1 MPKRNNRKK
10 KNYKESES
18 TLETIVEVPEE
29 IGEDVE
35 KETVAAEK
43 NESLDDIVSNLV
55 GNVLNQALEEVNAE
69 AEKTENFDEIVNNF
83 VDDVLNQALEE
94 VNAEVDKNSIKNNRL
109 NSPVAA
115 NVFVNR
121 TNMRLYE
128 QCSARL
134 KDTNVLTGA
143 LREVRHIVNPTN
155 SRNSEILKT
164 AQRANKISQDI
175 LDWYESVE
183 ASRLD
188 LESPEGMEEMTGYVF
203 NEAFKALGNDMDL
216 SERVMMSQEIT
227 NVMMKNFSN
236 AAFAPDDF
244 GDYADNYMLLH
255 SDVLKEYLDEQ
266 MSGLSDKDF
275 TSVMDNVQK
284 RMGDKLKASD
294 ERAKERLYNKE
305 LAAIQRFDRIRRGLE
320 VPTDESVSTDVLRE
334 YKKQCID
341 NIQNNNLADEIKS
354 QMSDILIEAGVK
366 EETAKEVADKSFNTL
381 TNDMAELYDDLEKYP
396 EHLENPRAMMDITTQ
411 IVVDFAISEISKQ
424 LPTKAERLVAGQEIA
439 DVILRNYSPVA
450 FTNGKLDKYANY
462 YIVNNADR
470 VFKLFDMNSFNRMS
484 REELP
489 EFMKDVRRVLNK
501 QGVKVS
507 DNPNP
512 TVEDENELVNNEPQN
527 QIDIKTEEK
536 PKLNEQPVEEPK
548 VEPEAPAEPEAPTE
562 PEAHEEENVPVEE
575 EAKVEEQPVN
585 ESVVEEVQETVI
597 DYNEKHA
604 DLMIDEEL
612 AEKTKAELSQIIRDA
627 GVTDEER
634 ASTMAGYSLQLVEMM
649 PEVLEQHSM
658 GDLAMYTFDQVY
670 ESLEGPVWNAIDR
683 INAAQNITNVLMQ
696 NYSPA
701 AFANGEMDEYKND
714 YVLNSRDAFINWL
727 NTQDFTKN
735 EINTIVEN
743 ITGISVTETNNEA
756 LENQEDEKIE
766 DEPNINDEKE
776 VPQEAEK
783 IDEVATDISGDDL
796 KQAEDDVKAE
806 EPTLDYREKHAELM
820 IDEELAA
827 KTKAELSQIIRDAGV
842 TDEERASTMA
852 GYSLQL
858 VEMMPEVLEQ
868 HSMGDLAMYTFDQV
882 YESLEGPVWNAID
895 RINAAQNIT
904 NVLMQNYSP
913 AAFANGE
920 MDEYKND
927 YVLNSRDAF
936 INWLNTQDFTKNEI
950 NTIVEQITGISVT
963 ETEEHAE
970 FLRDREEE
978 LEIRADAASILA
990 KKIEQDEWVR
1000 ERDADL
1006 RRRAMFF
1013 SEGAKKILEDDLRRG
1028 QQEENIRNE
1037 LYMAEKRE
1045 AEQQKYEENFLRNRE
1060 EELQGLVSQHGIY
1073 PEAFEYQ
1080 EYDDAELDNEELD
1093 AEIANLEKQIEKEE
1107 SMLPENAELFGNKL
1121 KTFNSMYGTN
1131 VNVNLFVS
1139 SVSNAW
1145 TLLNDD
1151 DAEKVNEGKKALSGL
1166 LNDTL
1171 KGAFEVEKQA
1181 SYEEQRLPEYSEIIK
1196 SANELLRVSMF
1207 AFTDMYHNPDKAK
1220 LFIPTAFGGLREDEL
1235 AELTKGDSLWDK
1247 DQRSNSAWKIQSKTA
1262 VDIAKK
1268 WLQEDKPYQTMID
1281 EMEAL
1286 VAANKEK
1293 SIDEKDIYNKL
1304 AAAEWLLLNNDK
1316 MMIEDPE
1323 DPLNKMPNWGNRYW
1337 KAITNAREKLGIP
1350 KHISMR
1356 ELIQGNYAEMGKAAS
1371 NLTYNKT
1378 QILEQVL
1385 DPEQRSVF
1393 DSMEKQKVEFTV
1405 QRRGLAAVNHNNE
1418 KKIQDLEITS
1428 FRMQIYVKE
1437 CDERLLME
1445 NEPKSYNFEPVKA
1458 AEFSLN
1464 NSKNEEKKEEP
1475 KKEETKNNP
1484 PEL

>member
-10 KNYKESES
+10 KSYKEIES

-29 IGEDVE
+29 LGEGVE

-43 NESLDDIVSNLV
+43 IENL
-55 GNVLNQALEEVNAE
+55 
-69 AEKTENFDEIVNNF
+69 DEIVSNF
-83 VDDVLNQALEE
+83 VDDVFKQASEE
-94 VNAEVDKNSIKNNRL
+94 VRSEEEAAAEKNTIKNNRL

-115 NVFVNR
+115 NVFINR

-155 SRNSEILKT
+155 SRDSEILKT
-164 AQRANKISQDI
+164 AQHANKISQDI
-175 LDWYESVE
+175 LDWYESTE

-203 NEAFKALGNDMDL
+203 NEAFNALSNERDL
-216 SERVMMSQEIT
+216 AERVMMSQEIT

-266 MSGLSDKDF
+266 MSDLSDKDF
-275 TSVMDNVQK
+275 TRVLDNVQK

-334 YKKQCID
+334 YKKQCMD
-341 NIQNNNLADEIKS
+341 NIQNNNLTVEIKS
-354 QMSDILIEAGVK
+354 QMADILNEAGVN
-366 EETAKEVADKSFNTL
+366 EAAIDVAVSKSFDTL
-381 TNDMAELYDDLEKYP
+381 TKDMAELYDDLEKYP

-411 IVVDFAISEISKQ
+411 IMVDFAISEISKY

-439 DVILRNYSPVA
+439 DVVLRNYSPVA

-470 VFKLFDMNSFNRMS
+470 VFKLFDMNSFNRIS

-489 EFMKDVRRVLNK
+489 EFMRDVKRVLNK
-501 QGVKVS
+501 Q
-507 DNPNP
+507 
-512 TVEDENELVNNEPQN
+512 
-527 QIDIKTEEK
+527 DIKTEE
-536 PKLNEQPVEEPK
+536 E
-548 VEPEAPAEPEAPTE
+548 TR
-562 PEAHEEENVPVEE
+562 VEE
-575 EAKVEEQPVN
+575 EVKEEVKVEEQPVN
-585 ESVVEEVQETVI
+585 EPAVEEVQETVI

-604 DLMIDEEL
+604 DLM
-612 AEKTKAELSQIIRDA
+612 K
-627 GVTDEER
+627 
-634 ASTMAGYSLQLVEMM
+634 
-649 PEVLEQHSM
+649 
-658 GDLAMYTFDQVY
+658 
-670 ESLEGPVWNAIDR
+670 
-683 INAAQNITNVLMQ
+683 
-696 NYSPA
+696 
-701 AFANGEMDEYKND
+701 
-714 YVLNSRDAFINWL
+714 
-727 NTQDFTKN
+727 
-735 EINTIVEN
+735 
-743 ITGISVTETNNEA
+743 
-756 LENQEDEKIE
+756 
-766 DEPNINDEKE
+766 
-776 VPQEAEK
+776 
-783 IDEVATDISGDDL
+783 
-796 KQAEDDVKAE
+796 
-806 EPTLDYREKHAELM
+806 
-820 IDEELAA
+820 DEELAA

-868 HSMGDLAMYTFDQV
+868 HSMGDLAMYTFDQA

-913 AAFANGE
+913 VAFANGE

-936 INWLNTQDFTKNEI
+936 INWLNTQDFTKDEI
-950 NTIVEQITGISVT
+950 NTIVERITGISVT

-978 LEIRADAASILA
+978 LELRADAASILA

-1013 SEGAKKILEDDLRRG
+1013 SEGAQKTLEDDLRRE
-1028 QQEENIRNE
+1028 QQEANIRNE

-1093 AEIANLEKQIEKEE
+1093 AEIAKLEQEIEKEE

-1131 VNVNLFVS
+1131 VNANLFVS
-1139 SVSNAW
+1139 SVSNVW

-1196 SANELLRVSMF
+1196 SVNELLRVSMF

-1247 DQRSNSAWKIQSKTA
+1247 DQRSNSAWEIQSRAA
-1262 VDIAKK
+1262 VDIAKE
-1268 WLQEDKPYQTMID
+1268 WLKEDKPYQTMID

-1286 VAANKEK
+1286 VEASKEK
-1293 SIDEKDIYNKL
+1293 SIDEKDVYNKL

-1316 MMIEDPE
+1316 MMIDDPE

-1464 NSKNEEKKEEP
+1464 NSKNEEKKEAPE
-1475 KKEETKNNP
+1475 KEETKNNA

>member
-10 KNYKESES
+10 KSYKDIES

-29 IGEDVE
+29 LGEGVE

-43 NESLDDIVSNLV
+43 
-55 GNVLNQALEEVNAE
+55 
-69 AEKTENFDEIVNNF
+69 TENLDEIVSNF
-83 VDDVLNQALEE
+83 VDDVFKQASEE
-94 VNAEVDKNSIKNNRL
+94 VRSEVEAAAAEKNTIKNNRL

-115 NVFVNR
+115 NVFINR

-155 SRNSEILKT
+155 SRDSEILKT

-175 LDWYESVE
+175 LDWYESTE

-203 NEAFKALGNDMDL
+203 NEAFKALGNEMDL

-275 TSVMDNVQK
+275 TRVMDNVQK

-334 YKKQCID
+334 YKKQCMD
-341 NIQNNNLADEIKS
+341 NIQNNNLTVEIKS
-354 QMSDILIEAGVK
+354 QMADILNEAGVN
-366 EETAKEVADKSFNTL
+366 EAAIDVAVNKSFDTL
-381 TNDMAELYDDLEKYP
+381 TKDMAELYDDLEKYP

-411 IVVDFAISEISKQ
+411 IMVDFAISEISKY

-439 DVILRNYSPVA
+439 DVVLRNYSPVA

-470 VFKLFDMNSFNRMS
+470 VFKLFDMNSFNRIS

-489 EFMKDVRRVLNK
+489 EFMRDVKRVLNK
-501 QGVKVS
+501 QG
-507 DNPNP
+507 
-512 TVEDENELVNNEPQN
+512 
-527 QIDIKTEEK
+527 IKI
-536 PKLNEQPVEEPK
+536 
-548 VEPEAPAEPEAPTE
+548 
-562 PEAHEEENVPVEE
+562 EEETPVEE
-575 EAKVEEQPVN
+575 EVKVEVKVEEQLVN
-585 ESVVEEVQETVI
+585 EPVVEEVQETVI

-604 DLMIDEEL
+604 DLMKDEELAEKTKAELSQIIRDAGVTDEERASTMAGYSLQLVEMMPEVLDQHSMGDLAMYTFDQAYESLEGPVWNAIDRINAAQNITNVLMQNYSPVAFANGEMDEYKNDYVLNSRDAFINWLNTQDFTKNEINTIVERITGIPVTEANNEALENQEDEKIEDEPNLNDEQEPTQEAEKIDEVANDISGDDLKQAEDDVKTEEPTLDYREKHAGLMIDEEL

-649 PEVLEQHSM
+649 PEVLDQHSM
-658 GDLAMYTFDQVY
+658 GDLAMYTFDQAY

-696 NYSPA
+696 NYSPV

-727 NTQDFTKN
+727 NTQDFTK
-735 EINTIVEN
+735 
-743 ITGISVTETNNEA
+743 
-756 LENQEDEKIE
+756 D
-766 DEPNINDEKE
+766 
-776 VPQEAEK
+776 
-783 IDEVATDISGDDL
+783 
-796 KQAEDDVKAE
+796 
-806 EPTLDYREKHAELM
+806 
-820 IDEELAA
+820 
-827 KTKAELSQIIRDAGV
+827 
-842 TDEERASTMA
+842 
-852 GYSLQL
+852 
-858 VEMMPEVLEQ
+858 
-868 HSMGDLAMYTFDQV
+868 
-882 YESLEGPVWNAID
+882 
-895 RINAAQNIT
+895 
-904 NVLMQNYSP
+904 
-913 AAFANGE
+913 
-920 MDEYKND
+920 
-927 YVLNSRDAF
+927 
-936 INWLNTQDFTKNEI
+936 EI

-1013 SEGAKKILEDDLRRG
+1013 SEGAKKTLEDDLRRG
-1028 QQEENIRNE
+1028 QQEEKIRNE

-1060 EELQGLVSQHGIY
+1060 EELQNLVSQHGIY

-1093 AEIANLEKQIEKEE
+1093 AEIANLEKQIEEEE

-1131 VNVNLFVS
+1131 VNANLFVS
-1139 SVSNAW
+1139 SVSNVW

-1196 SANELLRVSMF
+1196 SVNELLRVSMF

-1247 DQRSNSAWKIQSKTA
+1247 DQRSNSAWEIQSKTA
-1262 VDIAKK
+1262 VDIAKE
-1268 WLQEDKPYQTMID
+1268 WLKEDKPYQTMID

-1286 VAANKEK
+1286 VEANKEK
-1293 SIDEKDIYNKL
+1293 SIDEKDVYNKL

-1316 MMIEDPE
+1316 MMIDDPE

-1418 KKIQDLEITS
+1418 KKIQDFEITS

-1445 NEPKSYNFEPVKA
+1445 NEPKSYNFEPIKA

-1464 NSKNEEKKEEP
+1464 NSKNEEKKEAPE
-1475 KKEETKNNP
+1475 KEETKNNA

>member
-10 KNYKESES
+10 KSYKEIES

-29 IGEDVE
+29 LGEDVE
-35 KETVAAEK
+35 KEMVDAEK
-43 NESLDDIVSNLV
+43 TENLDEIVSNFV
-55 GNVLNQALEEVNAE
+55 DDVFKQASEEVNAE
-69 AEKTENFDEIVNNF
+69 EAEATAEK
-83 VDDVLNQALEE
+83 
-94 VNAEVDKNSIKNNRL
+94 NAIKNNRL

-115 NVFVNR
+115 NVFINR

-155 SRNSEILKT
+155 SRDSEILKT

-175 LDWYESVE
+175 LDWYESTE

-203 NEAFKALGNDMDL
+203 NEAFKALGNEMDL

-275 TSVMDNVQK
+275 TRVMDNVQK

-334 YKKQCID
+334 YKKQCMD
-341 NIQNNNLADEIKS
+341 NIQNNNLTVEIKS
-354 QMSDILIEAGVK
+354 QMADILNEAGVN
-366 EETAKEVADKSFNTL
+366 EATIDVAVSKSFDTL
-381 TNDMAELYDDLEKYP
+381 TKDMAELYDDLEKYP

-411 IVVDFAISEISKQ
+411 IMVDFAISEISKY

-439 DVILRNYSPVA
+439 DVVLRNYSPVA

-470 VFKLFDMNSFNRMS
+470 VFKLFDMNSFNRIS

-489 EFMKDVRRVLNK
+489 EFMRDVKRVLNK
-501 QGVKVS
+501 QGAKIEEETPIEEEVKVE
-507 DNPNP
+507 
-512 TVEDENELVNNEPQN
+512 V
-527 QIDIKTEEK
+527 
-536 PKLNEQPVEEPK
+536 
-548 VEPEAPAEPEAPTE
+548 
-562 PEAHEEENVPVEE
+562 
-575 EAKVEEQPVN
+575 KVEEQPVN
-585 ESVVEEVQETVI
+585 EPVVEEAQETVI

-604 DLMIDEEL
+604 DLMKDEEL

-658 GDLAMYTFDQVY
+658 GDLAMYTFDQAY

-683 INAAQNITNVLMQ
+683 INAAQSITNVLMQ
-696 NYSPA
+696 NYSPV

-727 NTQDFTKN
+727 NTQDFTK
-735 EINTIVEN
+735 
-743 ITGISVTETNNEA
+743 
-756 LENQEDEKIE
+756 D
-766 DEPNINDEKE
+766 
-776 VPQEAEK
+776 
-783 IDEVATDISGDDL
+783 
-796 KQAEDDVKAE
+796 
-806 EPTLDYREKHAELM
+806 
-820 IDEELAA
+820 
-827 KTKAELSQIIRDAGV
+827 
-842 TDEERASTMA
+842 
-852 GYSLQL
+852 
-858 VEMMPEVLEQ
+858 
-868 HSMGDLAMYTFDQV
+868 
-882 YESLEGPVWNAID
+882 
-895 RINAAQNIT
+895 
-904 NVLMQNYSP
+904 
-913 AAFANGE
+913 
-920 MDEYKND
+920 
-927 YVLNSRDAF
+927 
-936 INWLNTQDFTKNEI
+936 EI
-950 NTIVEQITGISVT
+950 NTIVEQITGVSVT
-963 ETEEHAE
+963 EREEHAE

-1013 SEGAKKILEDDLRRG
+1013 SEGAQKTLEDDLRRG

-1093 AEIANLEKQIEKEE
+1093 AEIAKLEQEIEKEE

-1131 VNVNLFVS
+1131 VNANLFVG
-1139 SVSNAW
+1139 SVSNVW

-1196 SANELLRVSMF
+1196 SANDLLRVSMF

-1247 DQRSNSAWKIQSKTA
+1247 DQRSNSAWEIQSRAA
-1262 VDIAKK
+1262 VDIAKE
-1268 WLQEDKPYQTMID
+1268 WLKEDKPYQ
-1281 EMEAL
+1281 
-1286 VAANKEK
+1286 KF
-1293 SIDEKDIYNKL
+1293 
-1304 AAAEWLLLNNDK
+1304 
-1316 MMIEDPE
+1316 P
-1323 DPLNKMPNWGNRYW
+1323 
-1337 KAITNAREKLGIP
+1337 
-1350 KHISMR
+1350 
-1356 ELIQGNYAEMGKAAS
+1356 
-1371 NLTYNKT
+1371 
-1378 QILEQVL
+1378 
-1385 DPEQRSVF
+1385 
-1393 DSMEKQKVEFTV
+1393 
-1405 QRRGLAAVNHNNE
+1405 
-1418 KKIQDLEITS
+1418 
-1428 FRMQIYVKE
+1428 
-1437 CDERLLME
+1437 
-1445 NEPKSYNFEPVKA
+1445 
-1458 AEFSLN
+1458 SL
-1464 NSKNEEKKEEP
+1464 K
-1475 KKEETKNNP
+1475 
-1484 PEL
+1484 

>member
-10 KNYKESES
+10 KSYKEIES
-18 TLETIVEVPEE
+18 TLETIAEVPEE
-29 IGEDVE
+29 LDEGVE
-35 KETVAAEK
+35 KETIVAE
-43 NESLDDIVSNLV
+43 
-55 GNVLNQALEEVNAE
+55 Q
-69 AEKTENFDEIVNNF
+69 TENLDEIVSNF
-83 VDDVLNQALEE
+83 VDDIFKQASEE
-94 VNAEVDKNSIKNNRL
+94 VKAEEAVAADKNTIKNNRL

-115 NVFVNR
+115 NVFINR

-134 KDTNVLTGA
+134 KDTTVLTGA

-155 SRNSEILKT
+155 SRDSEILKT

-175 LDWYESVE
+175 LDWYESTE

-203 NEAFKALGNDMDL
+203 NEAFKALGNDIDL

-266 MSGLSDKDF
+266 MNDFSDKDF
-275 TSVMDNVQK
+275 TRVMDNVQK
-284 RMGDKLKASD
+284 RIGDKLKASD

-305 LAAIQRFDRIRRGLE
+305 LAAIQRFDRIRSGIE
-320 VPTDESVSTDVLRE
+320 APTDESVSTDALRE
-334 YKKQCID
+334 YKKQCMD
-341 NIQNNNLADEIKS
+341 NIQNNNLTVEIKS
-354 QMSDILIEAGVK
+354 QMADILIEAGV
-366 EETAKEVADKSFNTL
+366 DKAVVNVVVDKNFDTL
-381 TNDMAELYDDLEKYP
+381 TKDMAELYDDLEKYP

-411 IVVDFAISEISKQ
+411 IMVDFAISEISKY

-439 DVILRNYSPVA
+439 DVVLRNYSPVA

-470 VFKLFDMNSFNRMS
+470 VFKLFDMNSFNRIS

-489 EFMKDVRRVLNK
+489 KFMRDVKRVLNK
-501 QGVKVS
+501 QG
-507 DNPNP
+507 
-512 TVEDENELVNNEPQN
+512 
-527 QIDIKTEEK
+527 IKTEE
-536 PKLNEQPVEEPK
+536 E
-548 VEPEAPAEPEAPTE
+548 T
-562 PEAHEEENVPVEE
+562 PVEE
-575 EAKVEEQPVN
+575 EVKEEVKVEEQPVN
-585 ESVVEEVQETVI
+585 EPAVEEVQETVI

-604 DLMIDEEL
+604 DLMKDEEL

-649 PEVLEQHSM
+649 PEVLDQHSM
-658 GDLAMYTFDQVY
+658 GDLAMYTFDQAY

-683 INAAQNITNVLMQ
+683 IKAAQNITNVLMQ

-701 AFANGEMDEYKND
+701 AFANGEMDEYKDN

-735 EINTIVEN
+735 EINTIVES
-743 ITGISVTETNNEA
+743 ITGIPVTEADNEA

-766 DEPNINDEKE
+766 DEPNLNDEQE
-776 VPQEAEK
+776 PTQEAEK
-783 IDEVATDISGDDL
+783 IDEVANDISGDDL

-806 EPTLDYREKHAELM
+806 EPALDYREKHADLM
-820 IDEELAA
+820 KDEELAA

-858 VEMMPEVLEQ
+858 VEMMPEVLDQ
-868 HSMGDLAMYTFDQV
+868 HSMGDLAMYTFDQA

-895 RINAAQNIT
+895 RIKAAQNIT

-920 MDEYKND
+920 MDEYKDN

-936 INWLNTQDFTKNEI
+936 INWLNTQDFTKDEI
-950 NTIVEQITGISVT
+950 NTIVERITGVSVT

-978 LEIRADAASILA
+978 LELRADAASILA
-990 KKIEQDEWVR
+990 KKIEQDEWIR

-1013 SEGAKKILEDDLRRG
+1013 SESAGKILEDDLRRG

-1037 LYMAEKRE
+1037 LYMDEKRE

-1060 EELQGLVSQHGIY
+1060 EELQSLVSQHGIY

-1093 AEIANLEKQIEKEE
+1093 AEIAKLEQEIEKEE

-1131 VNVNLFVS
+1131 VNANLFVG
-1139 SVSNAW
+1139 SVSNVW

-1247 DQRSNSAWKIQSKTA
+1247 DQRSNSAWEIQSRTA
-1262 VDIAKK
+1262 VDIAKE
-1268 WLQEDKPYQTMID
+1268 WLKEDKPYQTMID

-1286 VAANKEK
+1286 VEASKEK
-1293 SIDEKDIYNKL
+1293 SIDEKDVYNKL

-1316 MMIEDPE
+1316 MMIDDPE

-1385 DPEQRSVF
+1385 DPEQRNAF

-1458 AEFSLN
+1458 AEISLN
-1464 NSKNEEKKEEP
+1464 NSKNEEKKEAPE
-1475 KKEETKNNP
+1475 KEETKNNA

>member
-10 KNYKESES
+10 KSYKEIES

-29 IGEDVE
+29 LGEGVEEETVDAEKTENLDEIVSNFVDDVFKQASE
-35 KETVAAEK
+35 EVRSEEEAVAAEK
-43 NESLDDIVSNLV
+43 N
-55 GNVLNQALEEVNAE
+55 
-69 AEKTENFDEIVNNF
+69 T
-83 VDDVLNQALEE
+83 
-94 VNAEVDKNSIKNNRL
+94 IKNNRL

-115 NVFVNR
+115 NVFINR

-155 SRNSEILKT
+155 SRDSEILKT

-175 LDWYESVE
+175 LDWYESTE

-203 NEAFKALGNDMDL
+203 NEAFKALGNEMDL

-236 AAFAPDDF
+236 ATFAPDDF

-266 MSGLSDKDF
+266 MNGLSDKDF
-275 TSVMDNVQK
+275 TRVLDNVQK

-320 VPTDESVSTDVLRE
+320 VPTDESVSADVLRE
-334 YKKQCID
+334 YKKQCMD
-341 NIQNNNLADEIKS
+341 NIQNNNLTVEIKS
-354 QMSDILIEAGVK
+354 QMADILNEAGVN
-366 EETAKEVADKSFNTL
+366 EAAIDVAVSKSFDTL
-381 TNDMAELYDDLEKYP
+381 TKDMAELYDDLEKYP

-411 IVVDFAISEISKQ
+411 IMVDFAISEISKY

-439 DVILRNYSPVA
+439 DVVLRNYSPVA

-470 VFKLFDMNSFNRMS
+470 VFKLFDMNSFNRIS

-489 EFMKDVRRVLNK
+489 EFMRDVKRVLNK
-501 QGVKVS
+501 QG
-507 DNPNP
+507 
-512 TVEDENELVNNEPQN
+512 
-527 QIDIKTEEK
+527 IKTEE
-536 PKLNEQPVEEPK
+536 E
-548 VEPEAPAEPEAPTE
+548 T
-562 PEAHEEENVPVEE
+562 PVEE
-575 EAKVEEQPVN
+575 EVKVEVKVEEQPVN
-585 ESVVEEVQETVI
+585 EPVVEEAQETVI

-604 DLMIDEEL
+604 DLMKDEEL

-649 PEVLEQHSM
+649 PEVLEQNLM
-658 GDLAMYTFDQVY
+658 GDLAMYTFDQAY

-696 NYSPA
+696 NYSPV

-727 NTQDFTKN
+727 NTQDFTKD
-735 EINTIVEN
+735 EINTIVE
-743 ITGISVTETNNEA
+743 
-756 LENQEDEKIE
+756 
-766 DEPNINDEKE
+766 
-776 VPQEAEK
+776 
-783 IDEVATDISGDDL
+783 
-796 KQAEDDVKAE
+796 
-806 EPTLDYREKHAELM
+806 R
-820 IDEELAA
+820 
-827 KTKAELSQIIRDAGV
+827 
-842 TDEERASTMA
+842 
-852 GYSLQL
+852 
-858 VEMMPEVLEQ
+858 
-868 HSMGDLAMYTFDQV
+868 
-882 YESLEGPVWNAID
+882 
-895 RINAAQNIT
+895 
-904 NVLMQNYSP
+904 
-913 AAFANGE
+913 
-920 MDEYKND
+920 
-927 YVLNSRDAF
+927 
-936 INWLNTQDFTKNEI
+936 
-950 NTIVEQITGISVT
+950 ITGISVT

-1013 SEGAKKILEDDLRRG
+1013 SEGAKKTLEDDLRRG
-1028 QQEENIRNE
+1028 QQEEKIRNE

-1060 EELQGLVSQHGIY
+1060 EELQNLVSQHGIY

-1093 AEIANLEKQIEKEE
+1093 AEIAKLEQEIEKEE

-1131 VNVNLFVS
+1131 VNANLFVS
-1139 SVSNAW
+1139 SVSNVW

-1247 DQRSNSAWKIQSKTA
+1247 DQRSNSAWEIQSRAA
-1262 VDIAKK
+1262 VDIAKE
-1268 WLQEDKPYQTMID
+1268 WLKEDKPYQTMID

-1286 VAANKEK
+1286 VEANKEK
-1293 SIDEKDIYNKL
+1293 SIDEKDVYNKL

-1316 MMIEDPE
+1316 MMIDDPE

-1418 KKIQDLEITS
+1418 KKIQDFEITS

-1464 NSKNEEKKEEP
+1464 NSKNEEKKEAPE
-1475 KKEETKNNP
+1475 KEETKNNA

>member
-1 MPKRNNRKK
+1 MPKRNNRKNK
-10 KNYKESES
+10 SYKEIES

-29 IGEDVE
+29 LGEGVE
-35 KETVAAEK
+35 KETIVAE
-43 NESLDDIVSNLV
+43 
-55 GNVLNQALEEVNAE
+55 Q
-69 AEKTENFDEIVNNF
+69 TENLDEIVSNF
-83 VDDVLNQALEE
+83 VDDVFKQASEE
-94 VNAEVDKNSIKNNRL
+94 VRSEEAVAADKNTIKNNRL

-115 NVFVNR
+115 NVFINR

-134 KDTNVLTGA
+134 KDTTVLTGA

-155 SRNSEILKT
+155 SRDSEILKT

-175 LDWYESVE
+175 LDWYESTE

-203 NEAFKALGNDMDL
+203 NEAFKALGNEMDL

-266 MSGLSDKDF
+266 MSDLSDKDF
-275 TSVMDNVQK
+275 TRVMDNVQK

-320 VPTDESVSTDVLRE
+320 VPTDELVSTDVLRE
-334 YKKQCID
+334 YKKQCMD
-341 NIQNNNLADEIKS
+341 NIQNNNLTVEIKS
-354 QMSDILIEAGVK
+354 QMADILIEAGV
-366 EETAKEVADKSFNTL
+366 DKAVVNVVVDKNFDTL
-381 TNDMAELYDDLEKYP
+381 TKDMAELYDDLEKYP

-411 IVVDFAISEISKQ
+411 IMVDFAISEISKY

-439 DVILRNYSPVA
+439 DVVLRNYSPVA
-450 FTNGKLDKYANY
+450 FTNGNLDKYANY

-470 VFKLFDMNSFNRMS
+470 VFKLFDMNSFNRIS

-489 EFMKDVRRVLNK
+489 EFMRDVKRVLNK
-501 QGVKVS
+501 QG
-507 DNPNP
+507 
-512 TVEDENELVNNEPQN
+512 
-527 QIDIKTEEK
+527 IKIEEK
-536 PKLNEQPVEEPK
+536 TL
-548 VEPEAPAEPEAPTE
+548 
-562 PEAHEEENVPVEE
+562 VEE
-575 EAKVEEQPVN
+575 EVKVEVKVEEQPVN
-585 ESVVEEVQETVI
+585 EPAVEEVQETVI

-604 DLMIDEEL
+604 DLM
-612 AEKTKAELSQIIRDA
+612 K
-627 GVTDEER
+627 
-634 ASTMAGYSLQLVEMM
+634 
-649 PEVLEQHSM
+649 
-658 GDLAMYTFDQVY
+658 
-670 ESLEGPVWNAIDR
+670 
-683 INAAQNITNVLMQ
+683 
-696 NYSPA
+696 
-701 AFANGEMDEYKND
+701 
-714 YVLNSRDAFINWL
+714 
-727 NTQDFTKN
+727 
-735 EINTIVEN
+735 
-743 ITGISVTETNNEA
+743 
-756 LENQEDEKIE
+756 
-766 DEPNINDEKE
+766 
-776 VPQEAEK
+776 
-783 IDEVATDISGDDL
+783 
-796 KQAEDDVKAE
+796 
-806 EPTLDYREKHAELM
+806 
-820 IDEELAA
+820 DEELAA

-868 HSMGDLAMYTFDQV
+868 HSMGDLAMYTFDQA

-913 AAFANGE
+913 VAFANGE

-936 INWLNTQDFTKNEI
+936 INWLNTQDFTKDEI
-950 NTIVEQITGISVT
+950 NTIVERITGVSVT

-978 LEIRADAASILA
+978 LELRADAASILA

-1013 SEGAKKILEDDLRRG
+1013 SEGAKKTLEDDLRRG

-1045 AEQQKYEENFLRNRE
+1045 AEKQEYEENFLRNRE

-1093 AEIANLEKQIEKEE
+1093 AEIAKLEQEIEKEE

-1131 VNVNLFVS
+1131 VNANLFVG
-1139 SVSNAW
+1139 SVSNVW

-1247 DQRSNSAWKIQSKTA
+1247 DQRSNSAWEIQSRAA
-1262 VDIAKK
+1262 VDIAKE
-1268 WLQEDKPYQTMID
+1268 WLKEDKPYQTMID

-1286 VAANKEK
+1286 VEASKEK
-1293 SIDEKDIYNKL
+1293 SIDEKDVYNKL

-1316 MMIEDPE
+1316 MMIDDPE

-1385 DPEQRSVF
+1385 DPEQRNAF

-1418 KKIQDLEITS
+1418 KKIQDFEITS

-1458 AEFSLN
+1458 AEISLN
-1464 NSKNEEKKEEP
+1464 NSKNEEKKEAPE
-1475 KKEETKNNP
+1475 KEETKNNA

>member
-10 KNYKESES
+10 KNYKEIES
-18 TLETIVEVPEE
+18 TLEIIVEVPEE

-43 NESLDDIVSNLV
+43 NENLDDIVSNLV
-55 GNVLNQALEEVNAE
+55 GN
-69 AEKTENFDEIVNNF
+69 
-83 VDDVLNQALEE
+83 VLNQALEE

-143 LREVRHIVNPTN
+143 LREVRYIVNPTN

-275 TSVMDNVQK
+275 THVMDNVQK
-284 RMGDKLKASD
+284 HMGDKLKASD

-366 EETAKEVADKSFNTL
+366 EATAKEVADKSFNTL
-381 TNDMAELYDDLEKYP
+381 TNDMVELYDDLEKYP

-411 IVVDFAISEISKQ
+411 IMVNFAISEISKQ

-548 VEPEAPAEPEAPTE
+548 AETEAPAE
-562 PEAHEEENVPVEE
+562 PEAHEEENAPVEE

-612 AEKTKAELSQIIRDA
+612 AAKTKAELSQIIRDA

-658 GDLAMYTFDQVY
+658 GDLAMYTFDQAY
-670 ESLEGPVWNAIDR
+670 ESLEGPLWNAIDR

-743 ITGISVTETNNEA
+743 ITGISVTET
-756 LENQEDEKIE
+756 
-766 DEPNINDEKE
+766 
-776 VPQEAEK
+776 
-783 IDEVATDISGDDL
+783 
-796 KQAEDDVKAE
+796 
-806 EPTLDYREKHAELM
+806 
-820 IDEELAA
+820 
-827 KTKAELSQIIRDAGV
+827 
-842 TDEERASTMA
+842 
-852 GYSLQL
+852 
-858 VEMMPEVLEQ
+858 
-868 HSMGDLAMYTFDQV
+868 
-882 YESLEGPVWNAID
+882 
-895 RINAAQNIT
+895 
-904 NVLMQNYSP
+904 
-913 AAFANGE
+913 
-920 MDEYKND
+920 
-927 YVLNSRDAF
+927 
-936 INWLNTQDFTKNEI
+936 
-950 NTIVEQITGISVT
+950 
-963 ETEEHAE
+963 EEHAE

-1013 SEGAKKILEDDLRRG
+1013 SEGAQKILEDDLRRG

-1247 DQRSNSAWKIQSKTA
+1247 DQRSNSAWAIQSKTA

-1464 NSKNEEKKEEP
+1464 NSKNEEKKEAPE
-1475 KKEETKNNP
+1475 KEETKNNA